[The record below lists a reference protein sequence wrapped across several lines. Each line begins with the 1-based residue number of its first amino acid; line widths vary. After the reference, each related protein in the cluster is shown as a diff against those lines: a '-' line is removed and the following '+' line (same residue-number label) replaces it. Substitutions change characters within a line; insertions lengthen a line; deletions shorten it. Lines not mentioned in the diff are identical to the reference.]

1 MKLELLKIDIGN
13 GTQVRLGIDQ
23 KTVGEYTE
31 ALMNGD
37 KFPPVKVFH
46 DGLKYY
52 LADGYHRYF
61 AHKNAV
67 FKEIEVEI
75 TNGTQRDALQYALGA
90 NAKHGLKRTNEDK
103 RNAVMI
109 ALNDI
114 EWSMLS
120 NREIAKL
127 CGVSHTFVISIKEKI
142 EKEKEPKNEKPKD
155 LDTAEKGK
163 FKSVET
169 EEEDYEEDKIS
180 ELLVVQKDLEEEN
193 NKLKDKIAVG
203 SMSGTEADKKLAYET
218 IAELRD
224 ENTRLEAELD
234 AMTISR
240 NSYMRE
246 NAEMKKQINYYR
258 NKLKKLEPQE

>member
-1 MKLELLKIDIGN
+1 MKLELSKIKIGN
-13 GTQVRLGIDQ
+13 GTQIRVAIDQ

-31 ALMNGD
+31 ALMNGGQ
-37 KFPPVKVFH
+37 FPPVTVFH
-46 DGLKYY
+46 DGVNYY

-67 FKEIEVEI
+67 FKEINVEI
-75 TNGTQRDALQYALGA
+75 TEGTQRDALQYALGA
-90 NAKHGLKRTNEDK
+90 NSKHGLKRTNEDK

-109 ALNDI
+109 ALDDL
-114 EWSMLS
+114 EWSMLPT
-120 NREIAKL
+120 REIAKL
-127 CGVSHTFVISIKEKI
+127 CGVSHTYVQTIKDKLNEDNKPAKTKVVDSKI
-142 EKEKEPKNEKPKD
+142 PGE
-155 LDTAEKGK
+155 L
-163 FKSVET
+163 KSDEV
-169 EEEDYEEDKIS
+169 EEDYEEDKIA

-218 IAELRD
+218 IEELRQD
-224 ENTRLEAELD
+224 NERLERELD

-246 NAEMKKQINYYR
+246 NAEMKKQLVYYR